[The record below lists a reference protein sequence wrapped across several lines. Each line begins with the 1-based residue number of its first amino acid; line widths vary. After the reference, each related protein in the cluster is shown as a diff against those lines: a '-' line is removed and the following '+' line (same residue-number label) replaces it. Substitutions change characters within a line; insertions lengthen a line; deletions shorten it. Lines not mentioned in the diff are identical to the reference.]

1 MKGETAIAIV
11 AVLLPQR
18 GSVVT
23 IELQSSG
30 QKILILEAKETC
42 QEEAESAIE
51 TNTTMKGETAIAIVV
66 VLFPQWID
74 MEPKT
79 E

>member
-1 MKGETAIAIV
+1 MGVVLLPQRGTMVNIGETAIAIV

-30 QKILILEAKETC
+30 QKILILETKDLRQTV
-42 QEEAESAIE
+42 QAILLHL
-51 TNTTMKGETAIAIVV
+51 A
-66 VLFPQWID
+66 
-74 MEPKT
+74 
-79 E
+79 